1 MARRR
6 RPRRDPVE
14 QGLLARLKAVYAE
27 VEAAYAGHRCEGTT
41 ECCRFAITGREPYVT
56 SIEVLAVERAVASR
70 GGPLKDKRR
79 ALPLAH
85 DSRQAERVCP
95 LLDEGA
101 RCAIYAERPLGCRTF
116 WCHRTTVDRHVD
128 QKALNGFVRQVQ
140 EIAADHE
147 HGGDKGRPLTK
158 ALAALGLG

>member
-14 QGLLARLKAVYAE
+14 QALLGRLKAVYDE
-27 VEAAYAGHRCEGTT
+27 VEQAYATHRCEGTT

-56 SIEVLAVERAVASR
+56 SIELLAVQRAVARR

-79 ALPLAH
+79 ALPMAH
-85 DSRQAERVCP
+85 DSRAAERVCP
-95 LLDEGA
+95 LLSEDA
-101 RCAIYAERPLGCRTF
+101 RCAIYVDRPLGCRTF
-116 WCHRTTVDRHVD
+116 WCQRVTSEGQID
-128 QKALNGFVRQVQ
+128 QKQLNGYVRRVQ

-147 HGGDKGRPLTK
+147 HGGDKGRPLTR
-158 ALAALGLG
+158 ALADLGLD